1 MSAFA
6 GRESAERGLCSEL
19 CREQYT
25 LGGRW
30 DTTPLSWKERCMLPA
45 CRDLI
50 DAGVACLAIGSRERR
65 SEYVSAF
72 TDVWATA
79 IRESQLPAEP
89 ELERLERVF
98 LPWGAAK
105 KDLYETAEAPEK
117 IPGETEAVCAE
128 QRRNYT
134 SGEARRVGV
143 SFAVAAKDSHSSVI
157 LGAQDTDKTIAAIE
171 GPVPDDAGDVELTE
185 DGLREAMYRTAGT
198 PFRCTEVRVQS
209 PAGEKLRVSGIELD
223 EARRRLLYK
232 LSEERAK
239 LPDRKEGDFPET
251 PRIAPAPHLPAINF
265 SFQTAAQM
273 TPELAALC
281 PECVYVPLELLAE
294 NPSVAD
300 AFRENGAEI
309 VAALPSVA
317 FGEKEESELRALLA
331 KVHESGVTQAL
342 TGNLGLAMMAGQ
354 EGFRI
359 RGDFDL
365 AVMNSYTLSGMAS
378 AGFLSA
384 MLSPELTFAD
394 IREMPK
400 CMDAELAIYG
410 RLPVMVTQTCLL
422 KASAGR
428 CTCTTPGQMADTRGG
443 VWPVTKHFGCRNTV
457 WAARKLW
464 LGDVTQEWID
474 LGLWAVRLCFSTESA
489 RECLEVAESYIQGTH
504 YKPNGI
510 TRGLYY
516 RGVL

>member
-1 MSAFA
+1 MAKRKRKTSGRSTASRRKNRTQDRMPAGLITLFA
-6 GRESAERGLCSEL
+6 GLVLMALAFVPGSSAWRTMHDVLFGVFGCGSFVVGAALC
-19 CREQYT
+19 Y
-25 LGGRW
+25 
-30 DTTPLSWKERCMLPA
+30 
-45 CRDLI
+45 
-50 DAGVACLAIGSRERR
+50 LAILYTRGE
-65 SEYVSAF
+65 
-72 TDVWATA
+72 DL
-79 IRESQLPAEP
+79 LPH
-89 ELERLERVF
+89 
-98 LPWGAAK
+98 
-105 KDLYETAEAPEK
+105 
-117 IPGETEAVCAE
+117 I
-128 QRRNYT
+128 
-134 SGEARRVGV
+134 
-143 SFAVAAKDSHSSVI
+143 
-157 LGAQDTDKTIAAIE
+157 
-171 GPVPDDAGDVELTE
+171 
-185 DGLREAMYRTAGT
+185 
-198 PFRCTEVRVQS
+198 
-209 PAGEKLRVSGIELD
+209 
-223 EARRRLLYK
+223 
-232 LSEERAK
+232 AK
-239 LPDRKEGDFPET
+239 LMLGLIFASGT
-251 PRIAPAPHLPAINF
+251 VIVF
-265 SFQTAAQM
+265 SDISADQTAAQM

-294 NPSVAD
+294 SLSVAD

>member
-1 MSAFA
+1 
-6 GRESAERGLCSEL
+6 
-19 CREQYT
+19 
-25 LGGRW
+25 
-30 DTTPLSWKERCMLPA
+30 
-45 CRDLI
+45 
-50 DAGVACLAIGSRERR
+50 
-65 SEYVSAF
+65 
-72 TDVWATA
+72 
-79 IRESQLPAEP
+79 
-89 ELERLERVF
+89 
-98 LPWGAAK
+98 
-105 KDLYETAEAPEK
+105 
-117 IPGETEAVCAE
+117 
-128 QRRNYT
+128 
-134 SGEARRVGV
+134 
-143 SFAVAAKDSHSSVI
+143 
-157 LGAQDTDKTIAAIE
+157 
-171 GPVPDDAGDVELTE
+171 
-185 DGLREAMYRTAGT
+185 
-198 PFRCTEVRVQS
+198 
-209 PAGEKLRVSGIELD
+209 
-223 EARRRLLYK
+223 
-232 LSEERAK
+232 
-239 LPDRKEGDFPET
+239 
-251 PRIAPAPHLPAINF
+251 
-265 SFQTAAQM
+265 M

-428 CTCTTPGQMADTRGG
+428 CTCTTPGQMADMHGG

-474 LGLWAVRLCFSTESA
+474 LGLGAVRLCFSTESA